1 MEYYLAIKR
10 NKILIH
16 ATIQMDPEDMLK
28 ERNCHRV
35 PRILYILAQ
44 LKKIKGKKPQM
55 GT

>member
-28 ERNCHRV
+28 ERNCPKV
-35 PRILYILAQ
+35 PCILYIV
-44 LKKIKGKKPQM
+44 
-55 GT
+55 